1 MSTQVI
7 MNELPNC
14 DICAKRGR
22 KPRKARYDAATRWG
36 PWAYM
41 CNSCWFM
48 DAASR
53 ELGEGIGQELILKAE
68 PEPEP
73 EYESFVCLPCHAH
86 ASTEA
91 ALLATECEANGEH
104 DVTPMT
110 EAEYCAW
117 ADSKG
122 GQ

>member
-1 MSTQVI
+1 MSTQV
-7 MNELPNC
+7 MMRELPQC
-14 DICAKRGR
+14 DICAKRG
-22 KPRKARYDAATRWG
+22 KTRKARYDAATRWG

-53 ELGEGIGQELILKAE
+53 ELGTGIGQELILKTE

-73 EYESFVCLPCHAH
+73 EHESFVCLPCHAY

-91 ALLATECEANGEH
+91 ELLATECEANGEH

-110 EAEYCAW
+110 EGEWCAW
-117 ADSKG
+117 ADSKA
-122 GQ
+122 QH

>member
-7 MNELPNC
+7 MRELPNC

-22 KPRKARYDAATRWG
+22 KARKARYDAATRWG

-53 ELGEGIGQELILKAE
+53 ELGTGIGQELILK
-68 PEPEP
+68 PEPE
-73 EYESFVCLPCHAH
+73 
-86 ASTEA
+86 
-91 ALLATECEANGEH
+91 
-104 DVTPMT
+104 
-110 EAEYCAW
+110 
-117 ADSKG
+117 G
-122 GQ
+122 GAQ